1 MPCVGRGEFLRSLFG
16 DPEAD
21 AAKIVNSLK
30 GGGSK
35 SPAPVI
41 GGSSR
46 DQVISFWQ
54 SQGYSPGAAAG
65 WAANAQ
71 AESSF
76 NPSASNGTHFG
87 IYQWSAARRAKIKA
101 ALGID
106 VATAS
111 LQDQLRAAAWE
122 AGNMGLGPNALPDNA
137 GQSAAAISNRFE
149 VPSLTAG
156 GLASEAAKRAAIA
169 NSYGAVPSIPS
180 LGASTPGRNTN
191 VKIDNITIQTQ
202 ASDSAGIAREV
213 GVELKN
219 QIRMAMSNFDDGVSA

>member
-1 MPCVGRGEFLRSLFG
+1 MVGGTPGEDQGRPRHRRGDRQLTR
-16 DPEAD
+16 
-21 AAKIVNSLK
+21 
-30 GGGSK
+30 
-35 SPAPVI
+35 PAP
-41 GGSSR
+41 GGRLGSGQHGPR
-46 DQVISFWQ
+46 
-54 SQGYSPGAAAG
+54 
-65 WAANAQ
+65 
-71 AESSF
+71 AER
-76 NPSASNGTHFG
+76 P
-87 IYQWSAARRAKIKA
+87 
-101 ALGID
+101 
-106 VATAS
+106 
-111 LQDQLRAAAWE
+111 
-122 AGNMGLGPNALPDNA
+122 PDNA